1 MSTQE
6 DTVPEGYMKNSQGHL
21 VPLAQVKEVDKIRD
35 YLVSKLV
42 KDAKIIADNTEKFKG
57 ICYEHIASFIS
68 LAAQEHGVEIG
79 GDKGNVTLTSFDGRF
94 RICRAND
101 DMIEFNE
108 SITIARELIFELIKQ
123 WSEGSN
129 ANIVAIV
136 HKAFETDKNGH
147 LSVAKILS
155 LKSVQIEDAQWKKA
169 MDIIGASIQVWQTK
183 TYIRFYEKDANGKF
197 VQVALGN

>member
-1 MSTQE
+1 V
-6 DTVPEGYMKNSQGHL
+6 D
-21 VPLAQVKEVDKIRD
+21 QVKEIDKIRA
-35 YLVSKLV
+35 YLVANLV
-42 KDAKIIADNTEKFKG
+42 TEAKQIAANVEQFKAL
-57 ICYEHIASFIS
+57 CYERIKSFIE

-79 GDKGNVTLTSFDGRF
+79 GDKGNVTMTSFDGRY

-101 DMIEFNE
+101 DQIEFNE
-108 SITIARELIFELIKQ
+108 SITIAREMIFELIKQ
-123 WSEGSN
+123 WSQGSN

-197 VQVALGN
+197 VQVALGNN

>member
-1 MSTQE
+1 MSNE
-6 DTVPEGYMKNSQGHL
+6 EKIPEGYLKNSQGHL
-21 VPLAQVKEVDKIRD
+21 VPEGQVKEIDKIRA
-35 YLVSKLV
+35 YLVTKLV
-42 KDAKIIADNTEKFKG
+42 TEAKQISSNVEKFKG
-57 ICYEHIASFIS
+57 ICYEELASFVS

-79 GDKGNVTLTSFDGRF
+79 GNKGNVTLTSFDGRF

-101 DMIEFNE
+101 DQIEFNE

-183 TYIRFYEKDANGKF
+183 TYIRFYEKDQNGKF
-197 VQVALGN
+197 VQIGLGNN

>member
-1 MSTQE
+1 MSTQ
-6 DTVPEGYMKNSQGHL
+6 DVPEGYMKNSLGHL
-21 VPLAQVKEVDKIRD
+21 VPLDQVKEIDKIRA
-35 YLVSKLV
+35 YLVANLV
-42 KDAKIIADNTEKFKG
+42 TEAKQISANVEHFKAL
-57 ICYEHIASFIS
+57 CYERIKSFIE

-79 GDKGNVTLTSFDGRF
+79 GDKGNVTMTSFDGRY

-101 DMIEFNE
+101 DQIEFNE
-108 SITIARELIFELIKQ
+108 SITIAREMIFELIKQ
-123 WSEGSN
+123 WSQGSN

-183 TYIRFYEKDANGKF
+183 TYIRFYEKDQNGKF
-197 VQVALGN
+197 VQVALGNN

>member
-1 MSTQE
+1 
-6 DTVPEGYMKNSQGHL
+6 MKNSLGHL
-21 VPLAQVKEVDKIRD
+21 VPLAQVKEIDKLRD
-35 YLVSKLV
+35 QVVSKLV
-42 KDAKIIADNTEKFKG
+42 KDAKIIADNTQKFKA
-57 ICYEHIASFIS
+57 ICFEHVASFIEV
-68 LAAQEHGVEIG
+68 AAQDHGVDIG
-79 GDKGNVTLTSFDGRF
+79 GDKGNVTLTSYDGRY

-101 DMIEFNE
+101 DVIEFNE
-108 SITIARELIFELIKQ
+108 SITIAREMIFELIKQ

-155 LKSVQIEDAQWKKA
+155 LKSVHIDDAQWKKA
-169 MDIIGASIQVWQTK
+169 MEIIGDSIQVWQTK

-197 VQVALGN
+197 AQIALGN

>member
-1 MSTQE
+1 MSNE
-6 DTVPEGYMKNSQGHL
+6 EKIPEGYLKNSLGHL
-21 VPLAQVKEVDKIRD
+21 VHEGQVKEIDKIRA
-35 YLVSKLV
+35 YLVTKLV
-42 KDAKIIADNTEKFKG
+42 TEAKQIASNVEKFKG
-57 ICYEHIASFIS
+57 ICYEEIASFVA

-79 GDKGNVTLTSFDGRF
+79 GDKGNVTMTSFDGRY

-101 DMIEFNE
+101 DQIEFNE
-108 SITIARELIFELIKQ
+108 SITIAREMIFELIKQ

-183 TYIRFYEKDANGKF
+183 TYIRFYEKDQNGKF
-197 VQVALGN
+197 VQVALGNN

>member
-1 MSTQE
+1 MSTE
-6 DTVPEGYMKNSQGHL
+6 DKIPEGYLKNSQGHL
-21 VPLAQVKEVDKIRD
+21 VPEGQVKEIDKIRAC
-35 YLVSKLV
+35 LVTRLV
-42 KDAKIIADNTEKFKG
+42 TDAKQISSNVEKFKA
-57 ICYEHIASFIS
+57 ICYQELASFVA

-101 DMIEFNE
+101 DQIEFNE

-147 LSVAKILS
+147 LSVAKIMS
-155 LKSVQIEDAQWKKA
+155 LKSVQIDDAQWKKA

-183 TYIRFYEKDANGKF
+183 TYIRFYEKDQNGKF
-197 VQVALGN
+197 VQIGLGNN

>member
-1 MSTQE
+1 MSNE
-6 DTVPEGYMKNSQGHL
+6 DKIPEGYLKNSQGHL
-21 VPLAQVKEVDKIRD
+21 VPEGQVKEIDKIRA
-35 YLVSKLV
+35 YLVTKLV
-42 KDAKIIADNTEKFKG
+42 TEAKQISSNVEKFKG
-57 ICYEHIASFIS
+57 ICYEELASFVS

-101 DMIEFNE
+101 DQIEFNE

-183 TYIRFYEKDANGKF
+183 TYIRFYEKDQNGKF
-197 VQVALGN
+197 VQVALGNN